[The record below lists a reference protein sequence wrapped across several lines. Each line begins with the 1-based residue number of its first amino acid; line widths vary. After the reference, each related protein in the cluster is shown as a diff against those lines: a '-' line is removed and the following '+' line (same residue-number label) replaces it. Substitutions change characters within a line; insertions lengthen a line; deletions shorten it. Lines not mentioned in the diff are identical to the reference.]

1 LMTGYG
7 SLPDH
12 VRLTDIPA
20 PVLRQQDVLI
30 DVHAVSINPI
40 DVQIVQ
46 GALRRIEKRHLPII
60 MGSM

>member
-1 LMTGYG
+1 MKALLMTGYG

-20 PVLRQQDVLI
+20 PVLREQDVLI

-40 DVQIVQ
+40 DV
-46 GALRRIEKRHLPII
+46 
-60 MGSM
+60 